1 MLPEA
6 QRKAIDFAFTG
17 EYLVVSDQYSGS
29 SAYTQESGSFSLNHT
44 LDHGKFL
51 SSMDSEDSLQLL
63 VQGSY
68 DQTAY
73 VYKDSGSGLSSVQNI
88 STESQILAVDLDADG
103 RLLLGH
109 MNGDISEYSWD
120 SSVFNVKN
128 KFPTAGS
135 RIYGVKSC
143 PRKEV
148 VALKEKEG
156 RFHLVLM
163 GMMGFEKQSYELG

>member
-1 MLPEA
+1 MY
-6 QRKAIDFAFTG
+6 Q
-17 EYLVVSDQYSGS
+17 
-29 SAYTQESGSFSLNHT
+29 QESGSFSLNET
-44 LDHGKFL
+44 LGQGKFL
-51 SSMDSEDSLQLL
+51 SSLDSEDSLQLL

-68 DQTAY
+68 DRTAY

-120 SSVFNVKN
+120 SSVFNAKN
-128 KFPTAGS
+128 KFPTEGA

-143 PRKEV
+143 PNEEM

-156 RFHLVLM
+156 LLHLVLM
-163 GMMGFEKQSYELG
+163 GKMGFEKQNLVLG